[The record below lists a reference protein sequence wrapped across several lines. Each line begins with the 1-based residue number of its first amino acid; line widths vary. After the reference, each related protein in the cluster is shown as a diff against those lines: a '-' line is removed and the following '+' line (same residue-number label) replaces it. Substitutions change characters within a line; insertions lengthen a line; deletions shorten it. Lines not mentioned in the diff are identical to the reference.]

1 VNWTTE
7 QQEVI
12 RLRGKNLLVSAAAG
26 SGKTAVLVEHIITMI
41 TREEAPVDIDRLLI
55 VTFTNA
61 AAAEMRERI
70 GKAIDEKLN
79 DMPENSHLQKQAT
92 LIHSAQ
98 ITTIHS
104 FCLQVIR
111 NHFNTID
118 LDPSFRIA
126 EEAELTLLKSDIIGE
141 LLEEYYEEGREDFFD
156 FIESFSTGKADG
168 GIEELIIKLYEFSM
182 SYPWPGEWLYENQ
195 KLFSLESVEDM
206 KETAWMKLLL
216 DFLHRILGDL
226 LLRLQEAI
234 EVCEEGDGPLAYLSA
249 LESDRT
255 QLKALSLLEDYE
267 EYYEALKVFSFA
279 RLSGKKQEGVS
290 EEKKNQVKAIRE
302 EIKKA
307 VGDMN
312 KNYFFQPAKEMLL
325 DLQAMKSSMDVL
337 VELCFEFGKK
347 YADRKAEK
355 NIVDFNDLEH
365 FALKVLVNKE
375 EGLAIP
381 TAAAIELSEHYEEIM
396 IDEYQDSN
404 LVQETILS
412 SISGERS
419 GRYNR
424 FMVGDVKQ
432 SIYKFRLARP
442 EIFMEKFKT
451 YPTALIN
458 AEESKK
464 GSIDEKELLTGAVI
478 ADREKEEVTDIGL
491 EQCCRIDLHKNFRSR
506 EVVLNS
512 INFIFEQIM
521 DKKLGNITYDKQAAL
536 YPGADF
542 GELKEGVSSDTE
554 LLLIETEPREGL
566 QEELRNIYDA
576 DKENPYKDSDEEEDY
591 TARELEAKAIAKR
604 MRELTDPDTGLLLYE
619 AKRKEYRRATLGDI
633 VILLRTMSGWAEV
646 IADTLAAEGIASHTE
661 TRSGYFSTL
670 EIRTVLNLL
679 RIIDNPR
686 QDIPFTAILRSPVVK
701 VTTDELAAIRI
712 PKRKITM
719 YEAAV
724 SYAEEQED
732 ELAVKLSGFLN
743 KLNQY
748 RKLVIHLPIHELIS
762 KVLEDTGYYQY
773 ASAMPAGEKRQANID
788 MLIERAVRF
797 ESTSYSGLFHFVRYM
812 EKLHKYDVDF
822 GEAKLAGEGD
832 NTVKIMSIHKSKGL
846 EFPIVFVAGMGK
858 SFNNQDSRSK
868 LLIHPDL
875 GIGPDYINHQLRVK
889 APTLIK
895 KVMQKQVVLENL
907 GEELRVLYV
916 ALTRAK
922 EKLIM
927 TGGVKDIN
935 KLIDKYSVITKRKEE
950 KHTFYQLS
958 SAGTYLDWIVPA
970 LLRHPCFEELL
981 RERGI
986 RQNDKH
992 SFYQNAAAFSVR
1004 IYTYEDLARSEYKE
1018 QADKL
1023 IRSDML
1029 FNWDDHIVYNEEVR
1043 EAIRTRLEFLY
1054 PYQNETNIHTKVT
1067 VSELKKLG
1075 QMEAEDLSVPLRGL
1089 EKKMSDYPVPE
1100 FLKATEAAVG
1110 ADLGTLYHKVLE
1122 LMDFKESY
1130 TKESMEKYLHGL
1142 VAGGK
1147 LRAEDLEVIEV
1158 NNLLAFTGS
1167 VLAERLKK
1175 AAKAG
1180 TLHKES
1186 QFVMGMKACEINTNM
1201 SSNEVVLIQ
1210 GIIDV
1215 YFEED
1220 GELILLDY
1228 KTDNL
1233 QGRSGEK
1240 LLISRYKVQMDY
1252 YVRAL
1257 EQLTGKRV
1265 AERLIYSFGLS
1276 KVIQI

>member
-1 VNWTTE
+1 MDWTNE

-12 RLRGKNLLVSAAAG
+12 NIQGKNLLVSAAAG

-41 TREEAPVDIDRLLI
+41 TREETPVDIDRLLI

-70 GKAIDEKLN
+70 SKAIDDKLN
-79 DMPENSHLQKQAT
+79 EMPENSHLQKQAT

-118 LDPSFRIA
+118 LDPGFRIA
-126 EEAELTLLKSDIIGE
+126 EEAELTLLKSDVIGA
-141 LLEEYYEEGREDFFD
+141 LLEQYYEEGREDFLD

-168 GIEELIIKLYEFSM
+168 GIEELILKLYEFSM
-182 SYPWPGEWLYENQ
+182 SYPWPEEWLSANK
-195 KLFSLESVEDM
+195 KLFSLETVEEM
-206 KETAWMKLLL
+206 KETTWMKLLM
-216 DFLHRILGDL
+216 DFLHRVAEDL

-234 EVCEEGDGPLAYLSA
+234 EICNEGDGPLVYLAA
-249 LESDRT
+249 LESDQI
-255 QLKALSLLEDYE
+255 QLEGLSCLKDYE
-267 EYYEALKVFSFA
+267 EYYETLQTFSFA
-279 RLSGKKQEGVS
+279 RLPGKKQESVS

-307 VGDMN
+307 IGDMT
-312 KNYFFQPAKEMLL
+312 KNYFFQPAEEMLL
-325 DLQAMKSSMDVL
+325 DLQAMKPSMGVL
-337 VELCFEFGKK
+337 IELCQDFGRK
-347 YADRKAEK
+347 YAERKAEK

-365 FALKVLVNKE
+365 FALQILVKRENDQVVQ
-375 EGLAIP
+375 AV
-381 TAAAIELSEHYEEIM
+381 AARELSEHYVELM

-412 SISGERS
+412 SISGEMS

-442 EIFMEKFKT
+442 EIFMEKFST
-451 YPTALIN
+451 YPTGAKETE
-458 AEESKK
+458 AW
-464 GSIDEKELLTGAVI
+464 DETKRELVHC
-478 ADREKEEVTDIGL
+478 R
-491 EQCCRIDLHKNFRSR
+491 RIDLHKNFRSR

-512 INFIFEQIM
+512 INYVFEQIM

-542 GELKEGVSSDTE
+542 GEIKEGVSADTE
-554 LLLIETEPREGL
+554 LLLIETEPKA
-566 QEELRNIYDA
+566 ELLEQLG
-576 DKENPYKDSDEEEDY
+576 DKKISESETEEEEDY
-591 TARELEAKAIAKR
+591 SAKELEAKAIAKR
-604 MRELTDPDTGLLLYE
+604 MRELTDTETGLLLYQ
-619 AKRKEYRRATLGDI
+619 AKTKEYRRATLGDM
-633 VILLRTMSGWAEV
+633 VILLRTMSGWAEI

-686 QDIPFTAILRSPVVK
+686 QDIPFSAILRSPIVE
-701 VTTDELAAIRI
+701 VTTEELAAIRI
-712 PKRKITM
+712 PRRKITM

-724 SYAEEQED
+724 IYVEEQENA
-732 ELAVKLSGFLN
+732 LADKLLHFLK
-743 KLNQY
+743 KLEQY
-748 RKLVIHLPIHELIS
+748 RTLVIHLPIHELIS

-773 ASAMPAGEKRQANID
+773 ASAMPAGDKRQANID

-797 ESTSYSGLFHFVRYM
+797 ENTSYSGLFHFIRYM

-822 GEAKLAGEGD
+822 GEAKLTGEGD

-858 SFNNQDSRSK
+858 NFNNQDSRSK

-875 GIGPDYINHQLRVK
+875 GIGPDYINHNLRVK
-889 APTLIK
+889 APTLLK

-927 TGGVKDIN
+927 TGGSKDIN
-935 KLIDKYSVITKRKEE
+935 KLIDKYVSICRRKEA

-958 SAGTYLDWIVPA
+958 SAATYLDLMVPA

-986 RQNDKH
+986 RQDDK
-992 SFYQNAAAFSVR
+992 NASYHTKAAFTVT
-1004 IYTYEDLARSEYKE
+1004 ICTYEDLAGSEYKE
-1018 QADKL
+1018 QEDKL
-1023 IRSDML
+1023 IQSDVL
-1029 FNWDDHIVYNEEVR
+1029 YCWDNDTVYNEEVR
-1043 EAIRTRLEFLY
+1043 EAIRTRLEYRY
-1054 PYQNETNIHTKVT
+1054 PYQSETNIHTKVT

-1075 QMEAEDLSVPLRGL
+1075 QMEAEDLSVPLQGL
-1089 EKKMSDYPVPE
+1089 EKLKTDFPVPG
-1100 FLKATEAAVG
+1100 FLKATEIAVG

-1122 LMDFKESY
+1122 LMDFETSY
-1130 TKESMEKYLHGL
+1130 TKETMEDYLKNL
-1142 VAGGK
+1142 VEKGK
-1147 LRAEDLEVIEV
+1147 LRPYDLKVLDS
-1158 NNLLAFTGS
+1158 NKLLAFTES
-1167 VLAERLKK
+1167 DMALRLKR
-1175 AAKAG
+1175 ASEAG
-1180 TLHKES
+1180 KLFKES
-1186 QFVMGMKACEINTNM
+1186 QFVMGMKACEINANM

-1210 GIIDV
+1210 GIVDV
-1215 YFEED
+1215 YFEEE

-1228 KTDNL
+1228 KTDAV
-1233 QGRSGEK
+1233 QGENGEK

-1257 EQLTGKRV
+1257 EQLTGKKV
-1265 AERLIYSFGLS
+1265 AERLIYSFGLG

>member
-1 VNWTTE
+1 
-7 QQEVI
+7 
-12 RLRGKNLLVSAAAG
+12 
-26 SGKTAVLVEHIITMI
+26 
-41 TREEAPVDIDRLLI
+41 
-55 VTFTNA
+55 
-61 AAAEMRERI
+61 
-70 GKAIDEKLN
+70 
-79 DMPENSHLQKQAT
+79 
-92 LIHSAQ
+92 
-98 ITTIHS
+98 
-104 FCLQVIR
+104 
-111 NHFNTID
+111 
-118 LDPSFRIA
+118 
-126 EEAELTLLKSDIIGE
+126 
-141 LLEEYYEEGREDFFD
+141 
-156 FIESFSTGKADG
+156 
-168 GIEELIIKLYEFSM
+168 
-182 SYPWPGEWLYENQ
+182 
-195 KLFSLESVEDM
+195 
-206 KETAWMKLLL
+206 
-216 DFLHRILGDL
+216 
-226 LLRLQEAI
+226 
-234 EVCEEGDGPLAYLSA
+234 
-249 LESDRT
+249 
-255 QLKALSLLEDYE
+255 
-267 EYYEALKVFSFA
+267 
-279 RLSGKKQEGVS
+279 
-290 EEKKNQVKAIRE
+290 
-302 EIKKA
+302 
-307 VGDMN
+307 
-312 KNYFFQPAKEMLL
+312 
-325 DLQAMKSSMDVL
+325 
-337 VELCFEFGKK
+337 
-347 YADRKAEK
+347 
-355 NIVDFNDLEH
+355 
-365 FALKVLVNKE
+365 
-375 EGLAIP
+375 
-381 TAAAIELSEHYEEIM
+381 
-396 IDEYQDSN
+396 
-404 LVQETILS
+404 
-412 SISGERS
+412 
-419 GRYNR
+419 
-424 FMVGDVKQ
+424 
-432 SIYKFRLARP
+432 
-442 EIFMEKFKT
+442 MEKFKT
-451 YPTALIN
+451 YPTSFIN
-458 AEESKK
+458 AEESKENSK
-464 GSIDEKELLTGAVI
+464 EETELLTETVI
-478 ADREKEEVTDIGL
+478 TDRGKPEETNTGL
-491 EQCCRIDLHKNFRSR
+491 IHCCRIDLHKNFRSR
-506 EVVLNS
+506 EVVINS

-554 LLLIETEPREGL
+554 LLLIETEPRE
-566 QEELRNIYDA
+566 ELKEQLGITQDTDKVSY
-576 DKENPYKDSDEEEDY
+576 KENDEEEDY

-604 MRELTDPDTGLLLYE
+604 MRELTDPDTGLLLYQ
-619 AKRKEYRRATLGDI
+619 AKQKEYRRATLGDM

-686 QDIPFTAILRSPVVK
+686 QDIPFTAILRSPIVE
-701 VTTDELAAIRI
+701 VTTDELAVIRI

-724 SYAEEQED
+724 SYAEEQD
-732 ELAVKLSGFLN
+732 DDLAVKLSSFLS

-748 RKLVIHLPIHELIS
+748 RKLVIHLPIHELLS

-788 MLIERAVRF
+788 MLVERAVRF
-797 ESTSYSGLFHFVRYM
+797 ENTSYSGLFHFIRYI

-895 KVMQKQVVLENL
+895 KVMQKQVILENL

-927 TGGVKDIN
+927 TGAVKDIN
-935 KLIDKYSVITKRKEE
+935 KLIDKYAGIIKRKEE

-958 SAGTYLDWIVPA
+958 SAATYLDWIVPA
-970 LLRHPCFEELL
+970 LLRHSCFEKLL
-981 RERGI
+981 RERGF
-986 RQNDKH
+986 RQDDKH
-992 SFYQNAAAFSVR
+992 SLYRSAAAFTVN
-1004 IYTYEDLARSEYKE
+1004 ICTYEELARNEYKE
-1018 QADKL
+1018 QTDKL

-1029 FNWDDHIVYNEEVR
+1029 FNWDNQIVYNEEVR
-1043 EAIRTRLEFLY
+1043 EAIHTYLEFHY

-1075 QMEAEDLSVPLRGL
+1075 QMEAEDLSVPLKEL

-1100 FLKATEAAVG
+1100 FLKATEITIG

-1122 LMDFKESY
+1122 LMDFKQSY
-1130 TKESMEKYLHGL
+1130 TKESLEKYIQGL
-1142 VAGGK
+1142 IEGGK
-1147 LRAEDLEVIEV
+1147 LKKEDLEVIDV
-1158 NNLLAFTGS
+1158 KNLLAFTGS
-1167 VLAERLKK
+1167 DLAKRLKK
-1175 AAKAG
+1175 AANKG

-1186 QFVMGMKACEINTNM
+1186 QFVMGMKAYEINSNM

-1220 GELILLDY
+1220 GKLILLDY
-1228 KTDNL
+1228 KTDAVK
-1233 QGRSGEK
+1233 GRSGEK

-1257 EQLTGKRV
+1257 EQLTGKKV
-1265 AERLIYSFGLS
+1265 AERLLYSFGLS